1 MTEMLM
7 LAAREHLDAQM
18 AGDADRLALTS
29 AFPFMQVQ
37 SDGDASVYD
46 SPEDLVDSVDGT
58 FQTKL
63 VDARLVES
71 SDGGAV
77 LRGVAQRSDLE
88 GNPTL
93 KVKAVWGLV
102 QESDR
107 WVVRWRHY
115 LGPLG

>member
-46 SPEDLVDSVDGT
+46 SPEDLVDSVDGRSRRNWWT
-58 FQTKL
+58 R
-63 VDARLVES
+63 DS
-71 SDGGAV
+71 SNRATGERSSGASRNV
-77 LRGVAQRSDLE
+77 
-88 GNPTL
+88 PTW
-93 KVKAVWGLV
+93 KATP
-102 QESDR
+102 R
-107 WVVRWRHY
+107 
-115 LGPLG
+115 